1 MNMKNNEAEPHIKP
15 RDAHAAGA
23 DNDAQNSWQ
32 SELFKPPASA
42 AERREMLKLAQ
53 DASGAGKQ
61 PDALDFTADHLKRVV
76 EHSIGHTNLGT
87 KVPDDAAHLP
97 ALRLISASNV
107 PLLAASGWSRWDL
120 CPTKSS
126 SSRSMTLLISCLA
139 RAFISKSYTASLTL
153 SSFPKDQSAL
163 LSVRGWVMMAQI
175 ILLTLSVGAIPS
187 VLCTMTGPLAKSSIK
202 RSRMYFMTKLVS
214 RVLTILRYLY
224 CRANRQI
231 MPDAVS
237 AQMKVTDSAQQIVTS
252 VSATNSGV

>member
-87 KVPDDAAHLP
+87 KVPDDAANLP
-97 ALRLISASNV
+97 GFKVDKRVKCATTSSQWLVEMGLMSNKEFQLKV
-107 PLLAASGWSRWDL
+107 NDFVDLLPGKGFHKQELHGKLD
-120 CPTKSS
+120 PKQFPEGP
-126 SSRSMTLLISCLA
+126 IG
-139 RAFISKSYTASLTL
+139 FIVGQGLGHDGSNHIAYAERRGDTIRIVHNDWATGKVVDQKVQDVFYDKAGQPRFDDLTL
-153 SSFPKDQSAL
+153 FVLPRQQTNYAR
-163 LSVRGWVMMAQI
+163 RG
-175 ILLTLSVGAIPS
+175 
-187 VLCTMTGPLAKSSIK
+187 
-202 RSRMYFMTKLVS
+202 
-214 RVLTILRYLY
+214 
-224 CRANRQI
+224 
-231 MPDAVS
+231 
-237 AQMKVTDSAQQIVTS
+237 
-252 VSATNSGV
+252 